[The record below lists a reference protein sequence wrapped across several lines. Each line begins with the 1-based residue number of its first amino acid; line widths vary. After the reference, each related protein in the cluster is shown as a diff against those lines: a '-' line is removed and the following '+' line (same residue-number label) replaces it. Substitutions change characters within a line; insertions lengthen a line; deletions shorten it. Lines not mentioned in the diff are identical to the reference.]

1 MAEPTTHTYQVN
13 ARLAI
18 DTLEAGSGD
27 PLLFLHGAGGLAW
40 DPYLDALAAR
50 RRVIA
55 PFLPGT
61 SKSNDISQVRDLW
74 DLVLCYYDLLD
85 ALDIGRADVVGH
97 SMGGMIACEM
107 AANDPSRVG
116 RLIAIA
122 PAGLFDM
129 DDPMPDIFAMRS
141 TELAERVLVDPK
153 SPIAELLGAMPED
166 VDDQV
171 DVLIQRLGTLSA
183 AAKFLWPIPDK
194 GLIRRLPRIKTP
206 TQIIWG
212 RQDGLI
218 PVGYG
223 DTFRDSIPGA
233 RLDVLDQ
240 ASHLVQ
246 LERLPDVLALTWQ
259 ALARPAGTAP

>member
-1 MAEPTTHTYQVN
+1 MANPTQHTYQVN

-18 DTLEAGSGD
+18 DTLEAGSGE

-40 DPYLDALAAR
+40 DPYLDALAEQ

-74 DLVLCYYDLLD
+74 DLVLCYHDLLD

-116 RLIAIA
+116 RLIVIA

-141 TELAERVLVDPK
+141 AELAERVLVDPK
-153 SPIAELLGAMPED
+153 SPIAALLGAMPDD
-166 VDDQV
+166 VDEQV
-171 DVLIQRLGTLSA
+171 EVLIQRLGTLNA

-194 GLIRRLPRIKTP
+194 GLIRRLPRIKAP
-206 TQIIWG
+206 TLVIWG

-218 PVGYG
+218 PVSYG
-223 DTFRDSIPGA
+223 ETFRSLIPNA
-233 RLDVLDQ
+233 RLEVLDQ

-246 LERLPDVLALTWQ
+246 LERLPDALKLTLQ
-259 ALARPAGTAP
+259 ALQGPASAAP

>member
-1 MAEPTTHTYQVN
+1 MANPTAHTYQVN

-18 DTLEAGSGD
+18 DTLEAGSGE

-40 DPYLDALAAR
+40 DPYLDALAER

-61 SKSNDISQVRDLW
+61 SRSNDINQVRDLW
-74 DLVLCYYDLLD
+74 DLVLAYYDLLD
-85 ALDIGRADVVGH
+85 ALHIDRADVIGH

-107 AANDPSRVG
+107 AAIDQSRVA
-116 RLIAIA
+116 RLVAIA
-122 PAGLFDM
+122 PAGLFDIN
-129 DDPMPDIFAMRS
+129 DPMPDIFAMRPDD
-141 TELAERVLVDPK
+141 LARRLLVDPH
-153 SPIAELLGAMPED
+153 SELARMLGALPDGLDE
-166 VDDQV
+166 QV
-171 DVLIQRLGTLSA
+171 EVLIQRLSTLNA

-194 GLIRRLPRIKTP
+194 GLIRRLPRIKAP
-206 TQIIWG
+206 TLIVWG

-223 DTFRDSIPGA
+223 NTFRDSIPGA
-233 RLDVLDQ
+233 RLEVLDQ

-246 LERLPDVLALTWQ
+246 LERLPDVLNLTWH
-259 ALARPAGTAP
+259 ALAGPGGEAL